1 MTPRSLQA
9 LGQQSST
16 PAVPVDSQH
25 ADAGIGPPPMRAR
38 LISLL
43 LRPKTPPVWLGLMVA
58 ASFIVA
64 ETGAVLMGVQVAPGD
79 AFGVVYLLGVL
90 VVSTVWGF
98 GLATATS
105 VASALAFDY
114 FRGWPGPFEFGADDW
129 TVVGVF
135 VMVALVANT
144 LASLVRTRA
153 VEADHR
159 RGEAERSRDQLRT
172 LAELQSSLRRV
183 ATLVARAAPPFE
195 VFATVAG
202 ELARCLGVHHS
213 ALVRF
218 EVDGGSVLLATH
230 DDRGPQMP
238 LGTRF
243 APEGE
248 HIAAMVFRTGRPAR
262 MDSHDNAAGATA
274 AMVRAAGLGAGVGA
288 PIMVDG
294 RVWGAAIVGSF
305 QCDPLSDDT
314 ESRLGDFAD
323 LVATAIANAETR
335 AQLTASRAR
344 IVSAGDEARRRFER
358 DLHDGAQQRLV
369 SLGLKLRDAEAAVP
383 ADLESVRRQMSE
395 VVDGLV
401 DASKDLQD
409 LSRGIHPAVLSR
421 GGLAPA
427 LKTLVRRSTVPV
439 ELDLGVEGRLPDC
452 VEVAAYYVVA
462 ESLTNA
468 AKHAR
473 ASEVTVKVD
482 TDGDDLRLSV
492 RDDGA
497 GGADSGRGSG
507 LIGLRDRV
515 EALGGRLLVSS
526 PVGSGTSLVATIPIP
541 LPVP

>member
-1 MTPRSLQA
+1 
-9 LGQQSST
+9 
-16 PAVPVDSQH
+16 
-25 ADAGIGPPPMRAR
+25 MRAR

-43 LRPKTPPVWLGLMVA
+43 LRPETPSVWLGLVVA
-58 ASFIVA
+58 VSFIVV
-64 ETGAVLMGVQVAPGD
+64 ETGAVILCMQVAPGD

-114 FRGWPGPFEFGADDW
+114 FRGWPGPFDFGADDW

-144 LASLVRTRA
+144 LASLVRARA
-153 VEADHR
+153 VETDQR
-159 RGEAERSRDQLRT
+159 RGEAERSRDQLRV

-183 ATLVARAAPPFE
+183 ATQVARGATPSE
-195 VFATVAG
+195 VFCAVAE
-202 ELARCLGVHHS
+202 ELARCLGVPHS
-213 ALVRF
+213 TLVRF
-218 EVDGGSVLLATH
+218 DADGGSVLLATH
-230 DDRGPQMP
+230 DDRRAQMP

-243 APEGE
+243 PPEGE
-248 HIAAMVFRTGRPAR
+248 NIAAMVFRTGRPAR
-262 MDSHDNAAGATA
+262 MDSHDDAPGPAA
-274 AMVRAAGLGAGVGA
+274 AMVRAVGLDSGVGA
-288 PIMVDG
+288 PIVVDG
-294 RVWGAAIVGSF
+294 RVWGAAIVGSS
-305 QCDPLSDDT
+305 QRDPLPADT

-369 SLGLKLRDAEAAVP
+369 SLGLKLRDAQAAVP
-383 ADLESVRRQMSE
+383 VDLESVRRLMSE
-395 VVDGLV
+395 IVDGLV

-439 ELDLGVEGRLPDC
+439 QFDLGVEGRLPDC

-482 TDGDDLRLSV
+482 TDGDDLRLSIC
-492 RDDGA
+492 DDGA
-497 GGADSGRGSG
+497 GGADARTGSG

-515 EALGGRLLVSS
+515 EALGGRLRVSS

>member
-1 MTPRSLQA
+1 
-9 LGQQSST
+9 
-16 PAVPVDSQH
+16 
-25 ADAGIGPPPMRAR
+25 MRAR

-64 ETGAVLMGVQVAPGD
+64 ETGAVLLGVQVAPGD

-114 FRGWPGPFEFGADDW
+114 FRGWPGAFDFGADDW

-135 VMVALVANT
+135 VLVALVSNT